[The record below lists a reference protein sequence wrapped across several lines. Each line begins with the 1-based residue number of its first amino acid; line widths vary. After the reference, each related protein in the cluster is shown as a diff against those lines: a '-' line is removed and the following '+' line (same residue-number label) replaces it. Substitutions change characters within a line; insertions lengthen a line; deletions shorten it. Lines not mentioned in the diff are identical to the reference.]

1 MTAEEKAPE
10 DWKAMTAR
18 RRERVKAI
26 LEEEDAYVHVAMNYI
41 SGQMRAGDLRFRK
54 DGTPDRRGNRER
66 LVVKLNEALDGA
78 MRINAKD
85 WPGRTT

>member
-10 DWKAMTAR
+10 DWKATTAR

-26 LEEEDAYVHVAMNYI
+26 LEEEDGYIHVAMNYI
-41 SGQMRAGDLRFRK
+41 SGQMRSGDLRSRK

-66 LVVKLNEALDGA
+66 LVVRLNEALDGA

>member
-1 MTAEEKAPE
+1 LAADPRAPD
-10 DWKAMTAR
+10 DWKATMAR

-41 SGQMRAGDLRFRK
+41 SGQMRSGDLHFRK

-66 LVVKLNEALDGA
+66 LVVELNEALDGA
-78 MRINAKD
+78 MRINAKE

>member
-1 MTAEEKAPE
+1 MTADPSVPG
-10 DWKAMTAR
+10 DWKATMAR

-41 SGQMRAGDLRFRK
+41 SGQMRSGDLRFRK
-54 DGTPDRRGNRER
+54 DGMPDRRGNRER

-78 MRINAKD
+78 MRVNAKD

>member
-1 MTAEEKAPE
+1 LTTESKAPE
-10 DWKAMTAR
+10 DWKATMAR

-41 SGQMRAGDLRFRK
+41 SGQMRSGDLCFRK

-78 MRINAKD
+78 MRINAKE
-85 WPGRTT
+85 WAGRTT